1 MKKYTNTDIYHI
13 IIGERSNG
21 KIAAVKQLVE
31 KTRKETAREILN
43 MLYDVG
49 INKEI
54 CEYCRIFDV
63 NGVSLAKQICKKY
76 GVDLEE

>member
-1 MKKYTNTDIYHI
+1 MKKYTNTGIYHI

-21 KIAAVKQLVE
+21 KIAVVKQLVE
-31 KTRKETAREILN
+31 KARKETAREILN

-54 CEYCRIFDV
+54 CECCRIFDV

-76 GVDLEE
+76 GVYLEE